1 MKVSIQ
7 EIYESEFEKEKPG
20 FLQGETGIE
29 RAAAGRGHSRLGGAG
44 SGGAGGAVAEEH
56 PVHPAGPDAAEDPAY
71 PAAVVAHRPGGE
83 EAQLPGVGA
92 GIPNRETADKSRS
105 DAISRNGTT
114 SKAFHKIKKFL
125 DPLEA
130 L

>member
-1 MKVSIQ
+1 MSIQ

-83 EAQLPGVGA
+83 EAQLPVVGA
-92 GIPNRETADKSRS
+92 GTYPAGPVRLEYAAHAGQPPAGEDLGP
-105 DAISRNGTT
+105 AE
-114 SKAFHKIKKFL
+114 AAA
-125 DPLEA
+125 PLH
-130 L
+130 